1 MTDHRPPPP
10 GPEDCLTRSRAS
22 SYKGGTLIAEDVR
35 DLPTHQ
41 RRLAH
46 PDGYR
51 PDQCLCCGGRVLH
64 VHDYPRRKPV
74 GEPGMPPEIAIV
86 RHICADA
93 ACAATWRI
101 LPAFLARH
109 LWRVWRTVERTVSEE
124 EPASGHAPERIP
136 ERIPESTARRWRAR
150 LASMA
155 IQLVVL
161 LATSGGIL
169 LEAIAKRAGL
179 DATRAELVDVHAE
192 RTEAPP
198 GRRLADLSTLIHRLE
213 RGIRLM

>member
-22 SYKGGTLIAEDVR
+22 SCKGGTLIAEDVR
-35 DLPTHQ
+35 DLPTHR

-51 PDQCLCCGGRVLH
+51 PDHCLRCGGRVLH
-64 VHDYPRRKPV
+64 VHDYPRRKPL
-74 GEPGMPPEIAIV
+74 GEPGMPPEIPIV
-86 RHICADA
+86 RHICADP

-109 LWRVWRTVERTVSEE
+109 LWRTWATVERTVTEQE
-124 EPASGHAPERIP
+124 LPEVPAVRIP
-136 ERIPESTARRWRAR
+136 KQTAQRWRAR

-161 LATSGGIL
+161 LATSGGVL
-169 LEAIAKRAGL
+169 LEAIAKRVGL
-179 DATRAELVDVHAE
+179 DATRSELVDVHA
-192 RTEAPP
+192 RLTEAPP
-198 GRRLADLSTLIHRLE
+198 GRRLADLAAVVHRLE